1 MQFKPDT
8 KYEINKKITGFAC
21 GMHLPNGTFQDF
33 KTHKLKFFC
42 KK

>member
-21 GMHLPNGTFQDF
+21 DMHLAKWDISRF
-33 KTHKLKFFC
+33 
-42 KK
+42 